1 MFAPWMISISANLR
15 RVPSFSEVT
24 VPLTVNVAWTVVVET
39 EVVEVVVVGAA
50 VVVVELVGSD
60 VFFVQ
65 AVVAET
71 STNVRTAMVYRI

>member
-1 MFAPWMISISANLR
+1 MISMSANWR
-15 RVPSFSEVT
+15 IEPSFSDVA
-24 VPLTVNVAWTVVVET
+24 VARALNVAGIVVVET
-39 EVVEVVVVGAA
+39 EVVELVVVDAA

-65 AVVAET
+65 AAVAVA